1 MYSVIYEDKPIKSI
15 DEDLL
20 NRKHIV
26 EKLNHLI
33 SNNYSETFTIGLQGG
48 WGLGK
53 TSLINMVKN
62 ELSEEILI
70 LDFDPWIISNK
81 SDIEETFFKEFKSIL
96 EENVDESTL
105 KYITKYQKE
114 IIHNSMGILDIIFS
128 LFSNININLFSTT
141 YDNLERKNSNV
152 NFLKNKINEKLSE
165 IPFYNRILI
174 IIDDVDRLPKEEIQS
189 IFKLVASSANFN
201 NLTFLIAYDEKVVV
215 SALNNTQE
223 DMGKEYLEK
232 IINIQVDLPELDR
245 DSLRKIF
252 FKKLSTLNEIININE
267 NSLNSLV
274 NMYPNIRNYFSN
286 IRQLNRFFNKINTD
300 MIFLVNEI
308 NIADYLII
316 KIFQENEFEL
326 YNLIRENKFLL
337 IYDKTHSLCKDEFK
351 LFEEDEKNGSKN
363 SFYSKLK
370 QIMDSNVNIKSLM
383 INLFPCMN
391 VLYMKNYMEPY
402 HKSKDNKKLICSKNY
417 FEKYFLENISPYDIS
432 DKEIYELCEQSNEEK
447 INELIKYYD
456 NQNKINILL
465 DKLDYMDID
474 ISNLNLMIKSIIT
487 L

>member
-1 MYSVIYEDKPIKSI
+1 
-15 DEDLL
+15 
-20 NRKHIV
+20 
-26 EKLNHLI
+26 
-33 SNNYSETFTIGLQGG
+33 
-48 WGLGK
+48 
-53 TSLINMVKN
+53 
-62 ELSEEILI
+62 
-70 LDFDPWIISNK
+70 
-81 SDIEETFFKEFKSIL
+81 
-96 EENVDESTL
+96 
-105 KYITKYQKE
+105 
-114 IIHNSMGILDIIFS
+114 MGILDIIFS

-391 VLYMKNYMEPY
+391 VLY
-402 HKSKDNKKLICSKNY
+402 I
-417 FEKYFLENISPYDIS
+417 
-432 DKEIYELCEQSNEEK
+432 
-447 INELIKYYD
+447 LIK
-456 NQNKINILL
+456 K
-465 DKLDYMDID
+465 YM
-474 ISNLNLMIKSIIT
+474 NYVNNPMKKK
-487 L
+487 

>member
-1 MYSVIYEDKPIKSI
+1 MKVLLMYSVIYEDKPIKSI

-286 IRQLNRFFNKINTD
+286 IRQLNRFFNK
-300 MIFLVNEI
+300 
-308 NIADYLII
+308 
-316 KIFQENEFEL
+316 
-326 YNLIRENKFLL
+326 NKYRHDFF
-337 IYDKTHSLCKDEFK
+337 S
-351 LFEEDEKNGSKN
+351 
-363 SFYSKLK
+363 
-370 QIMDSNVNIKSLM
+370 
-383 INLFPCMN
+383 
-391 VLYMKNYMEPY
+391 
-402 HKSKDNKKLICSKNY
+402 
-417 FEKYFLENISPYDIS
+417 
-432 DKEIYELCEQSNEEK
+432 
-447 INELIKYYD
+447 
-456 NQNKINILL
+456 
-465 DKLDYMDID
+465 
-474 ISNLNLMIKSIIT
+474 
-487 L
+487 